1 MQNYNFGQC
10 CEERDMVPFDL
21 KLREGF
27 RQFKMEWE
35 AANKKRKWHAF
46 SHSMCA
52 LLCIRADEI
61 IGTVLGAG
69 EAATVRLGKWP

>member
-1 MQNYNFGQC
+1 
-10 CEERDMVPFDL
+10 
-21 KLREGF
+21 
-27 RQFKMEWE
+27 MEWE